1 MATEAETDQG
11 ERRARTDDDLL
22 ERLAAIA
29 LALAEAETF
38 EQTIQ
43 RVVDLA
49 QQFLEHCD
57 GASLMLI
64 GRGGHV
70 DTPACSSETAFAND
84 QAQYKTHQGPCMDAI
99 ADHQTIILEDLRTEE
114 RWPEYRLRALELGVR
129 SMISFRLF
137 ASEDTIGALN
147 LFSRRPYA
155 FDRHAEVIGQ
165 VFATHASVAVKAALT
180 EAGYETALRSRDV
193 IGQAKGILM
202 ARHRMTADMAF
213 QLMKSLSQDQNRPI
227 RELAVDITR
236 TGTIAR
242 GSV

>member
-1 MATEAETDQG
+1 MAAGAETGHD
-11 ERRARTDDDLL
+11 AREVEPGDDLL
-22 ERLAAIA
+22 ERLASIA

-38 EQTIQ
+38 DQTIQ

-84 QAQYKTHQGPCMDAI
+84 QAQYEAGQGPCMDAI
-99 ADHQTIILEDLRTEE
+99 EDHQTIILRDLRTEE
-114 RWPEYRLRALELGVR
+114 RWPRYRLRALELGVR

-137 ASEDTIGALN
+137 ASADTIGALN
-147 LFSRRPYA
+147 LFSRRPDA
-155 FDRHAEVIGQ
+155 FDRHDEVIGQ

-213 QLMKSLSQDQNRPI
+213 ELMKSLSQDQNRPV
-227 RELAVDITR
+227 RELAVDIAR
-236 TGTIAR
+236 TGMVVR
-242 GSV
+242 GDL